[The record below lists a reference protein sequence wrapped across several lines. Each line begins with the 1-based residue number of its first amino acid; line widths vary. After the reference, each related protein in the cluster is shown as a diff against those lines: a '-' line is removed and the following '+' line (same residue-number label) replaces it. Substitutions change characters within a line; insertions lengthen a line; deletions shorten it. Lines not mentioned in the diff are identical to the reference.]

1 MFLHYASGAKL
12 EHSVYEKGQLVST
25 STAYYPSG
33 TVFQVNQFENGKLS
47 GRSQFYHPDGKLA
60 GNLEYV
66 DGVLVNA
73 EGWSADGQSVS
84 AANLSSLLQT
94 LQGYDDANMQEFKRL
109 AH

>member
-1 MFLHYASGAKL
+1 M
-12 EHSVYEKGQLVST
+12 YEKGQLVST

-66 DGVLVNA
+66 DGGLVNA
-73 EGWSADGQSVS
+73 EGWTADGQSVS
-84 AANLSSLLQT
+84 AANINSLLQT
-94 LQGYDDANMQEFKRL
+94 LQSYDDANMQEFKRL
-109 AH
+109 AQ